1 MLSEY
6 ARDSDAPQLHAWQRL
21 HPLRE
26 EFGPGVRRAV
36 HGAYLILYT
45 HRDHQAVIERVVHE
59 ARDPDGLVDE

>member
-1 MLSEY
+1 M
-6 ARDSDAPQLHAWQRL
+6 

-45 HRDHQAVIERVVHE
+45 RRDDGRVAIERVVRGG
-59 ARDPDGLVDE
+59 RDLDALRDGEQE